1 MHTYDIRELES
12 KSVKQNRE
20 GIGCSLSE
28 WRFCWRTILG
38 HKGVVGGV
46 EGEEPVPVRV
56 EPEQHSCGAE
66 SASETGGTH
75 RRPRGRGADNG
86 DIPERSHCR
95 GGSDNPSSEALA
107 LVVGRVGGEVEDV
120 TIPRVVHREEKPEE
134 PAPVAPSPREE
145 VREAGWRI
153 GPAPDGGSG
162 GRHGGGEARE
172 AEARRGEEERMRERR
187 KETDAS
193 TGKTARR
200 HRSPGIQLPAP
211 PLAPPIPVPVVTDR
225 AGEGA
230 GVGGSDGTRSHA
242 RQRSGMAPQRGSI
255 RVADG
260 EARCGVATR
269 RGASVLFF
277 WFLRVSGLLGQRKS
291 DKWGRRFGLIQPQA
305 H

>member
-86 DIPERSHCR
+86 DIPESSHCW
-95 GGSDNPSSEALA
+95 GGSGNPSSEAPA

-134 PAPVAPSPREE
+134 PAPFAPSAREE
-145 VREAGWRI
+145 VREAGRRI

-172 AEARRGEEERMRERR
+172 AETRRGEEEENEGEEEGDGRQRQEGR
-187 KETDAS
+187 
-193 TGKTARR
+193 
-200 HRSPGIQLPAP
+200 PPP
-211 PLAPPIPVPVVTDR
+211 PLARDPAPR
-225 AGEGA
+225 ASSRAPHSRARGDGSRGRWSWGGRFRWNQDGA
-230 GVGGSDGTRSHA
+230 AAWID
-242 RQRSGMAPQRGSI
+242 SGR
-255 RVADG
+255 R
-260 EARCGVATR
+260 R
-269 RGASVLFF
+269 RG
-277 WFLRVSGLLGQRKS
+277 
-291 DKWGRRFGLIQPQA
+291 
-305 H
+305 